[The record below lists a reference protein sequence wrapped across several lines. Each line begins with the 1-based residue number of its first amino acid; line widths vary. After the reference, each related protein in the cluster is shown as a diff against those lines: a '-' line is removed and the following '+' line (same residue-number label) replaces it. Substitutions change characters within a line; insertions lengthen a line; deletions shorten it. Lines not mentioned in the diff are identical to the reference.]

1 MKRVLVPIDF
11 STQSENALITAANF
25 AKKFD
30 FELVVLHMLE
40 ISNAV
45 VTNTVTTQETVFY
58 LKIIEKK
65 LNEFLDK
72 DYLRDVKIT
81 PIIKH
86 YKIFSELNEL
96 CKEENIDI
104 VFMGSQGA
112 TGFKEIFIGSNAQK
126 VIRNSDIPVL
136 VIKDKPIETFENAV
150 FACDFSNDAIEAYK
164 KARKFAK
171 SINCKM
177 KMIYVN
183 TPTKSFKSSSE
194 MREIVKDFFSKAG
207 TSADHIKDVQYISDY
222 TIESG
227 IINFAKNH
235 NADIIAMATHG
246 RKGLAHFFDGS
257 ITEDVANHSP
267 LPVLSFKIES

>member
-1 MKRVLVPIDF
+1 MKRVLVPVDF
-11 STQSENALITAANF
+11 SNQSENALITAANF

-30 FELVVLHMLE
+30 FELVILHMLE

-45 VTNTVTTQETVFY
+45 VTNNVTTKETIFY
-58 LKIIEKK
+58 LKLIEKK

-72 DYLRDVKIT
+72 DYLRDIKIT

-96 CKEENIDI
+96 YEEEKITF
-104 VFMGSQGA
+104 VMMGSQGA
-112 TGFKEIFIGSNAQK
+112 TGFKELFIGSNAQK
-126 VIRNSDIPVL
+126 VIRNSDVPVL
-136 VIKDKPIETFENAV
+136 VIKNKPMHTFENAI
-150 FACDFSNDAIEAYK
+150 FACDFSEDSIDAYK

-171 SINCKM
+171 RINCKM
-177 KMIYVN
+177 KMVYVN
-183 TPTKSFKSSSE
+183 TPSKSFKSSAE
-194 MREIVKDFFSKAG
+194 MREIVREFFEKAG
-207 TSADHIKDVQYISDY
+207 TSAHHIKDVQYISDY

-227 IINFAKNH
+227 IINFAQNH

>member
-1 MKRVLVPIDF
+1 MKRVLVPVDF
-11 STQSENALITAANF
+11 SNQSENALITAANF

-30 FELVVLHMLE
+30 FELVILHMLE

-45 VTNTVTTQETVFY
+45 VTNNVTTKETIFY
-58 LKIIEKK
+58 LKLIEKK

-72 DYLRDVKIT
+72 DYLRDIKIT

-96 CKEENIDI
+96 YEEEKITF
-104 VFMGSQGA
+104 VMMGSQGA
-112 TGFKEIFIGSNAQK
+112 TGFKELFIGSNAQK
-126 VIRNSDIPVL
+126 VIRNSDVPVL
-136 VIKDKPIETFENAV
+136 VIKNKPMHTFENAI
-150 FACDFSNDAIEAYK
+150 FACDFSEDSIDAYK

-171 SINCKM
+171 RINCKM
-177 KMIYVN
+177 KMVYVN
-183 TPTKSFKSSSE
+183 TPSKSFKSSAE
-194 MREIVKDFFSKAG
+194 MREIVREFFEKAG
-207 TSADHIKDVQYISDY
+207 TSAHHIKDVQYISDY

>member
-1 MKRVLVPIDF
+1 MKRVLVPVDF
-11 STQSENALITAANF
+11 SNQSENALITAANF

-30 FELVVLHMLE
+30 FELVILHMLE

-45 VTNTVTTQETVFY
+45 VTNNVTTKETIFY
-58 LKIIEKK
+58 LKLIEKK

-72 DYLRDVKIT
+72 DYLRDIKIT

-96 CKEENIDI
+96 YEEEKITF
-104 VFMGSQGA
+104 VMMGSQGA
-112 TGFKEIFIGSNAQK
+112 TGFKELFIGSNAQK
-126 VIRNSDIPVL
+126 VIRNSDVPVL
-136 VIKDKPIETFENAV
+136 VIKNRPMHTFENAI
-150 FACDFSNDAIEAYK
+150 FACDFSEDSIDAYK

-171 SINCKM
+171 RINCKM
-177 KMIYVN
+177 KMVYVN
-183 TPTKSFKSSSE
+183 TPSKSFKSSAE
-194 MREIVKDFFSKAG
+194 MREIVREFFEKAG
-207 TSADHIKDVQYISDY
+207 TSAHHIKDVQYISDY

-227 IINFAKNH
+227 IINFAQNH